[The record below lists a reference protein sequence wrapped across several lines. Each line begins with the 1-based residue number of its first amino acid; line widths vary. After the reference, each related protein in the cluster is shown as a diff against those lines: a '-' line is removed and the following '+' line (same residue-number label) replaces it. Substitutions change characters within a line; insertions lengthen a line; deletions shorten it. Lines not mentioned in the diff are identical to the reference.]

1 MHRETV
7 RKYLSVDVLMRKSYG
22 ERGMIETHFEYI
34 KERMEAYLNIQLKTL
49 WIELKQ
55 KGYPGAYIT
64 LSEALT
70 YYNIQV
76 GKKARQTKLSQ
87 HAGSF
92 FKPSA
97 AAMAFL
103 APETKLSNAQKN
115 LISKLCQSSAELK
128 RTMALVKKFR
138 RLIVTFHIVSYL
150 TRHKNKAVV
159 SVS

>member
-1 MHRETV
+1 
-7 RKYLSVDVLMRKSYG
+7 MRKSYG

-55 KGYPGAYIT
+55 KGYPGAYST

-76 GKKARQTKLSQ
+76 GKKARQTKLPQ

-103 APETKLSNAQKN
+103 AP
-115 LISKLCQSSAELK
+115 
-128 RTMALVKKFR
+128 
-138 RLIVTFHIVSYL
+138 
-150 TRHKNKAVV
+150 
-159 SVS
+159 